1 MTSFPQIGPG
11 WTLFLDRDGVI
22 NERIFDSYILD
33 WSAFRFTEGLLENAA
48 QIGAAFAHIIVVTN
62 QQCIAKGLL
71 LPEQL
76 EEIHQHMCNELQK
89 AGLTVDFVLVA
100 TEFKNGLPQRRKP
113 HTTMALEAQARF
125 PNIDFQ
131 KSIMVGDTNTD
142 IQFGKKLG
150 MYTVLIESA
159 ERVKEIPDL
168 RLSHLAQLS
177 QFL

>member
-76 EEIHQHMCNELQK
+76 EEIHQRMCLKRSRE
-89 AGLTVDFVLVA
+89 T
-100 TEFKNGLPQRRKP
+100 RIKP
-113 HTTMALEAQARF
+113 RT
-125 PNIDFQ
+125 
-131 KSIMVGDTNTD
+131 
-142 IQFGKKLG
+142 
-150 MYTVLIESA
+150 
-159 ERVKEIPDL
+159 
-168 RLSHLAQLS
+168 
-177 QFL
+177 